1 MNYDRD
7 VDDQILLAQ
16 GGVTDCDPQ
25 MTLVHGG
32 INGDGAIDKN
42 DTQIVQMPEHQ
53 RRVDRQRFGEDTRFT
68 QHEQHVDGP
77 EQHNGLRISR
87 R

>member
-32 INGDGAIDKN
+32 INGDGVIDKN
-42 DTQIVQMPEHQ
+42 ENSNSTNARAPAA
-53 RRVDRQRFGEDTRFT
+53 G
-68 QHEQHVDGP
+68 
-77 EQHNGLRISR
+77 
-87 R
+87 